1 VYGLL
6 PLLSGAVWYVGIQVA
21 EQDNKVDGAALAAV
35 FIAAAIPALAAFG
48 LAISRAASLS
58 AKLLAAAG
66 VAVALFLSFWLYLLV
81 LLLFFSDYGD

>member
-1 VYGLL
+1 VWFVGL
-6 PLLSGAVWYVGIQVA
+6 QVA
-21 EQDNKVDGAALAAV
+21 EQDNKVNDAALAAV

-58 AKLLAAAG
+58 ATLVAAAG

-81 LLLFFSDYGD
+81 GLLLFTDYGD